1 MLQQVQ
7 KPEFRK
13 ALKRRD
19 VQIAIAWQQDYF
31 FRHFR
36 TNRLRAQAE
45 DARAAAKDAQR
56 EGTGGMSVAAMD
68 ES

>member
-1 MLQQVQ
+1 MLRQVQ

-19 VQIAIAWQQDYF
+19 IQIAIAWQQDYF

-36 TNRLRAQAE
+36 TNRLRDQGAE
-45 DARAAAKDAQR
+45 ARAAAA
-56 EGTGGMSVAAMD
+56 GAGAGSVAGGAAAMD